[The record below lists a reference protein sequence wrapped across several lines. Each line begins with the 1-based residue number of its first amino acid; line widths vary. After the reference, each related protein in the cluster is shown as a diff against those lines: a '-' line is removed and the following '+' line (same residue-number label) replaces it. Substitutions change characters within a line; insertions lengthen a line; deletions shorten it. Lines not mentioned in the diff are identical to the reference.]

1 MQRNNGSKE
10 CAPIVCITIANQTSN
25 RSQQYPL
32 LWNWRTLIV
41 KANCM
46 FRSQLHL
53 AQNQIFWNYNK
64 YETEFKKKKH
74 WNSFRYL
81 AARHSLAWT
90 MFLTYMIPLR
100 SKKNNVPFARNT
112 FISSFAPLTFVRQQ
126 FYGPVLPHASKF
138 CLRPDKIPV
147 YSKIV
152 LVIATTERKCWVVQQ
167 NEIPFFFSFNLM
179 CSSCI
184 KNQPPTREEVAC
196 FFVLFMYWWLFHSS

>member
-100 SKKNNVPFARNT
+100 SKKIMYHLLGIHSSHHLHHWP
-112 FISSFAPLTFVRQQ
+112 SFANNFMARYFRMPVNSA
-126 FYGPVLPHASKF
+126 YGPTKSQFTRKLSWLSLRRNENVGLCSKM
-138 CLRPDKIPV
+138 R
-147 YSKIV
+147 Y
-152 LVIATTERKCWVVQQ
+152 R
-167 NEIPFFFSFNLM
+167 FFSRL
-179 CSSCI
+179 I
-184 KNQPPTREEVAC
+184 
-196 FFVLFMYWWLFHSS
+196 

>member
-1 MQRNNGSKE
+1 MKLN
-10 CAPIVCITIANQTSN
+10 
-25 RSQQYPL
+25 L
-32 LWNWRTLIV
+32 
-41 KANCM
+41 
-46 FRSQLHL
+46 
-53 AQNQIFWNYNK
+53 
-64 YETEFKKKKH
+64 KKKTLEFLSLFSSSSQPRLDYVSNLH
-74 WNSFRYL
+74 DSF
-81 AARHSLAWT
+81 T
-90 MFLTYMIPLR
+90 QQ
-100 SKKNNVPFARNT
+100 KNNVPFARHT